1 MKEDNILCTC
11 SGGRSSLLMA
21 IMLKTRFPNKN
32 IKFVFDNTSK
42 EAKATYDFID
52 ICDRYFKL
60 GIVYLEA
67 VVNPKMGSGTT
78 YEIVEFKN
86 LKRDGSIF
94 ESVIKKYGLPSK
106 MYRHCTR
113 EMKENI
119 NKKYADKVFGKDNY
133 IKALGIR
140 ADEPHR
146 LKPKKNVFYPLAEW
160 GVTKQ
165 FVLDW
170 WSRQEFDLMLEEHQ
184 GNCDLCFLKSK
195 RKRMTVLKENPEIG
209 YWWLDMELKYADD
222 EKQPMFDVRNNLTI
236 EQLLELSKTD
246 FTPFSYIQKQ
256 EESFDLD
263 MDIEFSCYC
272 TNT

>member
-42 EAKATYDFID
+42 ERKETYDFID

-67 VVNPKMGSGTT
+67 VVDPKKGKGTQ
-78 YEIVEFKN
+78 YKEVEFKD

-119 NKKYADKVFGKDNY
+119 NKKYADKVFGENNW
-133 IKALGIR
+133 IKALGMR

-146 LKPKKNVFYPLAEW
+146 IKPKKDTFYPLAEW

-209 YWWLDMELKYADD
+209 YWWLDMEMKYADD
-222 EKQPMFDVRNNLTI
+222 YKQPMFDVRNYLTI
-236 EQLLELSKTD
+236 EKLLELSKTD
-246 FTPFSYIQKQ
+246 FNPFSYIQK
-256 EESFDLD
+256 EEQNFDLD
-263 MDIEFSCYC
+263 MDIEFNCMC
-272 TNT
+272 ANT